1 MENSTQTDLSIVE
14 LSKDIN
20 LRLDQIHSVLGFI
33 LEKCNL
39 LPKPDELYTPPYNPQ
54 IDNLGFDAGEETG
67 DDDLDARDASG
78 SVLG

>member
-39 LPKPDELYTPPYNPQ
+39 LPKPVELYTPPYNPQ
-54 IDNLGFDAGEETG
+54 IDTAVTEIGFETN
-67 DDDLDARDASG
+67 
-78 SVLG
+78 